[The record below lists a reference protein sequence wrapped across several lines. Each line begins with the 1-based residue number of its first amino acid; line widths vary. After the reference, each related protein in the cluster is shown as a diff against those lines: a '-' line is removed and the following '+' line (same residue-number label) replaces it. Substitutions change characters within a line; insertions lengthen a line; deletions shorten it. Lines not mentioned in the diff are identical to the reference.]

1 MASLWYKTRGS
12 ESPDKKQKVY
22 FCAHPK
28 DYDLLDTIA
37 AELHRFQNCAI
48 WYDQEPLA
56 AYDTEEYKRQ
66 LAQMQLFV
74 MPVTTALLTE
84 ESRALQH
91 DFDFAERENIPVLPL
106 MQENG
111 LYKLFQEKCGDYQ
124 YLNKHDSDT
133 TVIPYEEKLEKF
145 LNAVLIDDDEAE
157 RIRAEFAAYIFL
169 SYRKQDRKH
178 AQTLMRLIHQ
188 LDFCRDVAI
197 WYDEYLTPSEDFRTN
212 ISDALDKST
221 IFTLAVTENL
231 LVDGNFVMKTEYP
244 MALLR
249 KKPCLP
255 VELTKT
261 NQFTLHQKFPEL
273 PDCIDPY
280 NITELQAALKEH
292 LWPLVK
298 VQNNTPEHL
307 YHIGVA
313 YLNGVDIEKD
323 HNRAIDL
330 IRKAA
335 ETDFLPAV
343 RKMVSIH
350 LDGRFGKRDLSE
362 AIVWQEKLLDLCHCA
377 FEMNPESEC
386 RTQYTQA
393 LWDLGELY
401 EQRNKID
408 EAISCYQELNNL
420 YSLNNDSSDFFMEV
434 VRVKCAIA
442 KLHSERTDD
451 DSQKRAWETYS
462 DAVKYLSDHYS
473 RKMSDRELH
482 IIATMIEH
490 FAQSILHGPKNA
502 TTTLS
507 IAFLTAAVM
516 QLRPL
521 LETYNRINFDLI
533 AKNSVLHNAGTQ
545 SARQFFANAGI
556 MDIPGVEVNPEM
568 GYIWTDPRNNAEELL
583 FVALGI
589 YEHLI
594 QTDIAKYS
602 GPYSN
607 IFFSIASLWIMMGY
621 TKKAVHLLNL
631 SISYLEKIQSNFFQ
645 DCSYAIARQSVTLGQ
660 AYIQI
665 QDIPNARSTLK
676 KVVSICD
683 PLYKKEVQYAVLL
696 SEVYLILSRIDDS
709 PSNFA
714 EHLKEAAET
723 LCVNNESYL
732 SAHSI
737 RISVIR
743 IYTDLARLY
752 LFPDLRDYDKHYSYF
767 EAARRLCELSVE
779 RDKYEVPLYLCK
791 LYNMAIISEDCTTI
805 ESMHRVAQLLNTA
818 LNNCKVLSNSDSE
831 FSGPAWDITIETMLK
846 IDYFVSLKLTGPIAN
861 CWKDAFAVL
870 VVDAIEFF
878 EKLADDS
885 PLQLLP
891 HKFRDPFSDFTY
903 EISGVNSDFIERY
916 NTFLHEFYRVYIEK
930 FHDIHAESDNGD
942 LRIRICAVYDQMI
955 KCQEQG
961 YAFRIF
967 TKEKRKL
974 LELLSP

>member
-37 AELHRFQNCAI
+37 TELHRFQNCAI

-56 AYDTEEYKRQ
+56 AYDTDEYKSQ

-91 DFDFAERENIPVLPL
+91 DFDFAQRENIPVLPL

-145 LNAVLIDDDEAE
+145 LNAVLIGDDEAE

-188 LDFCRDVAI
+188 FDFCRDVAI
-197 WYDEYLTPSEDFRTN
+197 WYDEYLTPCEDFRAN

-273 PDCIDPY
+273 PDCINPY

-307 YHIGVA
+307 YLIGVA

-330 IRKAA
+330 ICKAA
-335 ETDFLPAV
+335 EADFLPAIK
-343 RKMVSIH
+343 KMVSIH
-350 LDGRFGKRDLSE
+350 LDGRTGKRDLSV
-362 AIVWQEKLLDLCHCA
+362 AIVWQEKLLDLCRCA
-377 FEMNPESEC
+377 FELNPESQC
-386 RTQYTQA
+386 HTQYAQS
-393 LWDLGELY
+393 LWDLGKLY
-401 EQRNKID
+401 EESNMID
-408 EAISCYQELNNL
+408 EAISCYQELDSL
-420 YSLNNDSSDFFMEV
+420 YSFNNDNSDFSMEM

-507 IAFLTAAVM
+507 IEFLTAAVM

-521 LETYNRINFDLI
+521 LETYNGINFDLI
-533 AKNSVLHNAGTQ
+533 VQNSVLHNAGTQ
-545 SARQFFANAGI
+545 SAKLFSVNAGI
-556 MDIPGVEVNPEM
+556 NPEIR
-568 GYIWTDPRNNAEELL
+568 YIWTDPRNNAEELL

-594 QTDIAKYS
+594 KTDIVKYA

-607 IFFSIASLWIMMGY
+607 VFFSIASLWFMMRY
-621 TKKAVHLLNL
+621 TKKAIHLLNL
-631 SISYLEKIQSNFFQ
+631 SISYLEKIQSSFLQ
-645 DCSYAIARQSVTLGQ
+645 DCSYAIASQSVTLGQ
-660 AYIQI
+660 AYIQM
-665 QDIPNARSTLK
+665 QDIPNARSTLEK
-676 KVVSICD
+676 AISVCD
-683 PLYKKEVQYAVLL
+683 PLYKKELQYAVVL
-696 SEVYLILSRIDDS
+696 SEVHLILSRIADS
-709 PSNFA
+709 PSDFA
-714 EHLKEAAET
+714 DHLKKAAEV
-723 LCVNNESYL
+723 LCAINESYL
-732 SAHSI
+732 SEHSI
-737 RISVIR
+737 NISLIR
-743 IYTDLARLY
+743 IYTALARHY
-752 LFPDLRDYDKHYSYF
+752 LFSDSRDYDEHYTYF
-767 EAARRLCELSVE
+767 KAAHRLCELCFES
-779 RDKYEVPLYLCK
+779 DKYEAPLYLCK
-791 LYNMAIISEDCTTI
+791 LYNMAIIPEDCNTI
-805 ESMHRVAQLLNTA
+805 ESIHRAAQLLNTA

-831 FSGPAWDITIETMLK
+831 FSRPAWDITIDTMLK

-861 CWKDAFAVL
+861 YWKDAFADL

-878 EKLADDS
+878 EKLADES

-891 HKFRDPFSDFTY
+891 HKFRDSFSDFTY
-903 EISGVNSDFIERY
+903 ATIGVNSDFIERY

-974 LELLSP
+974 LELLSS